1 MINIRSRRTAL
12 VLAIGTALALAFSFV
27 PTPAHGATTVH
38 KLNFE
43 GEVSC
48 PESNPIKGM
57 TFDARSGHVSTQ
69 CYTQFYWDANMM
81 GGEIFMEFDAVI
93 RAGYTPG
100 SAMIE
105 RVTTAVAEWKAER
118 IAIDAL
124 RDDAQ
129 RRAQTAADASPGD
142 VVCKAW
148 SYTSRYN
155 GSGGGSVCAVN
166 NNPVDV
172 SVRQPAPVPTVTP
185 APAPTDPPTPA
196 QPETTPQ
203 TPVVTPTPS
212 LTEAVVTSSL
222 AKAVTKDA
230 VANRYFAKTNK
241 IPNLS
246 GFATKLTF
254 PKAPK
259 GTQIKI
265 KKSAGDSCK
274 VKGRVVSVKASGTCD
289 LTVTLS
295 RKGKVVGSQKL
306 LIGRS

>member
-1 MINIRSRRTAL
+1 MMNIRSRRTAL

-27 PTPAHGATTVH
+27 PTPAHGATTTHV
-38 KLNFE
+38 LNYE
-43 GEVSC
+43 GEVTC
-48 PESNPIKGM
+48 PDTNPIKGM
-57 TFDARSGHVSTQ
+57 TFDARSGRVTTQ

-81 GGEIFMEFDAVI
+81 GGEVFMEFDAVI

-105 RVTTAVAEWKAER
+105 RVTQAVSDWKAER
-118 IAIDAL
+118 VAIDAL

-129 RRAQTAADASPGD
+129 RRAQAAADASPGD
-142 VVCKAW
+142 VICKAW

-172 SVRQPAPVPTVTP
+172 SVKAPVP
-185 APAPTDPPTPA
+185 APT
-196 QPETTPQ
+196 QVPEVIA
-203 TPVVTPTPS
+203 PVAPVTAPVSETK
-212 LTEAVVTSSL
+212 TS
-222 AKAVTKDA
+222 DA
-230 VANRYFAKTNK
+230 VATRYFAKTNK

-259 GTQIKI
+259 GTAIKI

-274 VKGRVVSVKASGTCD
+274 IKGRVVSVKSSGTCD

-295 RKGKVVGSQKL
+295 RKGKVVGSQTL
-306 LIGRS
+306 LIGRA

>member
-1 MINIRSRRTAL
+1 MNIHTRRTAL
-12 VLAIGTALALAFSFV
+12 IVAIGTALALAFSFV
-27 PTPAHGATTVH
+27 PTPAHGAATVH
-38 KLNFE
+38 KLNYE
-43 GEVSC
+43 GEVTC
-48 PESNPIKGM
+48 PDSNPIKGM

-81 GGEIFMEFDAVI
+81 GGEVFMEFDAVI

-100 SAMIE
+100 TAMIE
-105 RVTTAVAEWKAER
+105 RVTAAVADWKAER

-129 RRAQTAADASPGD
+129 RRAQAAADASPGD
-142 VVCKAW
+142 VICKAW

-172 SVRQPAPVPTVTP
+172 SRQPAPAP
-185 APAPTDPPTPA
+185 APAPSESVAPVPA
-196 QPETTPQ
+196 PVETA
-203 TPVVTPTPS
+203 PVAETVTT
-212 LTEAVVTSSL
+212 
-222 AKAVTKDA
+222 DA
-230 VANRYFAKTNK
+230 VATRYFAKTNK

-259 GTQIKI
+259 GTKIKI
-265 KKSAGDSCK
+265 AKSAGDSCK
-274 VKGRVVSVKASGTCD
+274 VSGRVVKVKASGTCD

-295 RKGKVVGSQKL
+295 RKGKVVGSQTL

>member
-1 MINIRSRRTAL
+1 MLNVRTRRTAL
-12 VLAIGTALALAFSFV
+12 IVAIATALALAFSLA

-38 KLNFE
+38 KLNYE

-48 PESNPIKGM
+48 PASNPIKGM

-81 GGEIFMEFDAVI
+81 GGELFMEFDAII
-93 RAGYTPG
+93 RANQIPDE
-100 SAMIE
+100 SI
-105 RVTTAVAEWKAER
+105 TARIAEAVSDWKAER
-118 IAIDAL
+118 IAIDEL

-129 RRAQTAADASPGD
+129 HRAQAAADASPGD
-142 VVCKAW
+142 VICKAW

-172 SVRQPAPVPTVTP
+172 SRQPAP
-185 APAPTDPPTPA
+185 APAPS
-196 QPETTPQ
+196 ETVASA
-203 TPVVTPTPS
+203 PVVTPPVAET
-212 LTEAVVTSSL
+212 VTS
-222 AKAVTKDA
+222 DA
-230 VANRYFAKTNK
+230 VATRYFAKTNR

-259 GTQIKI
+259 GTKIKI
-265 KKSAGDSCK
+265 KKSTGDSCK
-274 VKGRVVSVKASGTCD
+274 VKGRVVQVRATGTCD

-295 RKGKVVGSQKL
+295 RKGKVVGSQTL

>member
-1 MINIRSRRTAL
+1 MMNVRTRRTTL
-12 VLAIGTALALAFSFV
+12 IISIGTALALAFSFV

-38 KLNFE
+38 KLNYE

-57 TFDARSGHVSTQ
+57 TYDARSSHISTQ

-81 GGEIFMEFDAVI
+81 GGEVFMEFDAII
-93 RAGYTPG
+93 RANLIPDEVLT
-100 SAMIE
+100 
-105 RVTTAVAEWKAER
+105 RRVAEAVSDWKAER
-118 IAIDAL
+118 IAIDSL

-129 RRAQTAADASPGD
+129 RRAQIAADASPGD
-142 VVCKAW
+142 VICKAW

-172 SVRQPAPVPTVTP
+172 TVRK
-185 APAPTDPPTPA
+185 
-196 QPETTPQ
+196 
-203 TPVVTPTPS
+203 S
-212 LTEAVVTSSL
+212 TEVFTASATKTITRDS
-222 AKAVTKDA
+222 KAI
-230 VANRYFAKTNK
+230 RYFAKTNK

-259 GTQIKI
+259 GTKIKI
-265 KKSAGDSCK
+265 KKSTGKLYPITSGVAMNAVDHPFGGGRGKRIKSKIIQRFASPGQK
-274 VKGRVVSVKASGTCD
+274 VGLLRPRRT
-289 LTVTLS
+289 
-295 RKGKVVGSQKL
+295 GKKN
-306 LIGRS
+306 

>member
-1 MINIRSRRTAL
+1 MMNIRSRRTAL

-27 PTPAHGATTVH
+27 PTPAHGATTTHV
-38 KLNFE
+38 LNYE
-43 GEVSC
+43 GEVTC
-48 PESNPIKGM
+48 PDTNPIKGM
-57 TFDARSGHVSTQ
+57 TFDARSGRVTTQ

-81 GGEIFMEFDAVI
+81 GGEVFMEFDAVI

-105 RVTTAVAEWKAER
+105 RVTQAVSDWKAER
-118 IAIDAL
+118 VAIDAL

-129 RRAQTAADASPGD
+129 RRAQAAADASPGD
-142 VVCKAW
+142 VICKAW

-172 SVRQPAPVPTVTP
+172 SVKAPTP
-185 APAPTDPPTPA
+185 APIETPA
-196 QPETTPQ
+196 VTTP
-203 TPVVTPTPS
+203 TAPAAPSVIPPVSETI
-212 LTEAVVTSSL
+212 TS
-222 AKAVTKDA
+222 DE
-230 VANRYFAKTNK
+230 VATRYFAKTNK

-259 GTQIKI
+259 GTAIKI

-274 VKGRVVSVKASGTCD
+274 IKGRVVSVKSSGTCD

-295 RKGKVVGSQKL
+295 RKGKVVGSQTL
-306 LIGRS
+306 LIGRA

>member
-1 MINIRSRRTAL
+1 MNIRTRRTAL
-12 VLAIGTALALAFSFV
+12 VVAIGTALALAFSFV

-38 KLNFE
+38 KLNYE

-81 GGEIFMEFDAVI
+81 GGEVFMEFDAVI
-93 RAGYTPG
+93 RAGYAPS

-105 RVTTAVAEWKAER
+105 RVTTAVADWKAER

-129 RRAQTAADASPGD
+129 RRAQAAADASPGD
-142 VVCKAW
+142 VICKAW

-172 SVRQPAPVPTVTP
+172 SRQPAPAP
-185 APAPTDPPTPA
+185 APAPSETVVPA
-196 QPETTPQ
+196 
-203 TPVVTPTPS
+203 PVVTPPVAET
-212 LTEAVVTSSL
+212 VTS
-222 AKAVTKDA
+222 DA
-230 VANRYFAKTNK
+230 VATRYFAKTNK

-259 GTQIKI
+259 GTKIKI

-274 VKGRVVSVKASGTCD
+274 VKGRVVQVRATGTCD

-295 RKGKVVGSQKL
+295 RKGKVVGSQTL

>member
-1 MINIRSRRTAL
+1 MMNIRTRRTAL
-12 VLAIGTALALAFSFV
+12 IVAIGTALALAFSFV

-38 KLNFE
+38 KLNYE
-43 GEVSC
+43 GEVTC
-48 PESNPIKGM
+48 PDSNPIKGM

-81 GGEIFMEFDAVI
+81 GGEVFMEFDAVI

-100 SAMIE
+100 TAMIE
-105 RVTTAVAEWKAER
+105 RVTAAVADWKAER

-129 RRAQTAADASPGD
+129 RRAQAAADASPGD
-142 VVCKAW
+142 VICKAW

-172 SVRQPAPVPTVTP
+172 SRQPAP
-185 APAPTDPPTPA
+185 APAPSESVAPA
-196 QPETTPQ
+196 PVETA
-203 TPVVTPTPS
+203 PVAETVTT
-212 LTEAVVTSSL
+212 
-222 AKAVTKDA
+222 DA
-230 VANRYFAKTNK
+230 VATRYFAKTNK

-259 GTQIKI
+259 GTKIKI
-265 KKSAGDSCK
+265 AKSAGDSCK
-274 VKGRVVSVKASGTCD
+274 VSGRVVKVKASGTCD

-295 RKGKVVGSQKL
+295 RKGKVVGSQTL

>member
-1 MINIRSRRTAL
+1 MMNIRTRRTAL
-12 VLAIGTALALAFSFV
+12 IVAIGTALALAFSFV

-38 KLNFE
+38 KLNYE
-43 GEVSC
+43 GEVTC
-48 PESNPIKGM
+48 PDSNPIKGM

-81 GGEIFMEFDAVI
+81 GGEVFMEFDAVI

-100 SAMIE
+100 TAMIE
-105 RVTTAVAEWKAER
+105 RVTSAVADWKAER

-129 RRAQTAADASPGD
+129 RRAQAAADASPGD
-142 VVCKAW
+142 VICKAW
-148 SYTSRYN
+148 GYTSRYN

-172 SVRQPAPVPTVTP
+172 SVKAPVPTPIETPAVTTPTAPSAPSVTP
-185 APAPTDPPTPA
+185 PVS
-196 QPETTPQ
+196 ETI
-203 TPVVTPTPS
+203 
-212 LTEAVVTSSL
+212 TS
-222 AKAVTKDA
+222 DE
-230 VANRYFAKTNK
+230 VATRYFAKTNK

-259 GTQIKI
+259 GTAIKI

-274 VKGRVVSVKASGTCD
+274 IKGRVVSVKSSGTCD

-295 RKGKVVGSQKL
+295 RKGKVVGSQTL
-306 LIGRS
+306 LIGRA

>member
-1 MINIRSRRTAL
+1 
-12 VLAIGTALALAFSFV
+12 
-27 PTPAHGATTVH
+27 
-38 KLNFE
+38 
-43 GEVSC
+43 
-48 PESNPIKGM
+48 
-57 TFDARSGHVSTQ
+57 
-69 CYTQFYWDANMM
+69 MM
-81 GGEIFMEFDAVI
+81 GGEVFMEFDAVI

-100 SAMIE
+100 TAMIE
-105 RVTTAVAEWKAER
+105 RVTAAVADWKAER

-129 RRAQTAADASPGD
+129 SRAQAAADASPGD
-142 VVCKAW
+142 VICKAW

-172 SVRQPAPVPTVTP
+172 SVPQPAPVSSQ
-185 APAPTDPPTPA
+185 APDSAEAVAPDSDIA
-196 QPETTPQ
+196 A
-203 TPVVTPTPS
+203 PVVETI
-212 LTEAVVTSSL
+212 TS
-222 AKAVTKDA
+222 DA

-265 KKSAGDSCK
+265 KKLTGDSCQ
-274 VKGRVVSVKASGTCD
+274 VSGRVVKVKTSGTCD

-295 RKGKVVGSQKL
+295 RKGKVVGSQTL

>member
-1 MINIRSRRTAL
+1 MINIRTRRTAL

-27 PTPAHGATTVH
+27 PTPAHGVTTVH
-38 KLNFE
+38 KLNYE

-48 PESNPIKGM
+48 PETNPIKGM

-81 GGEIFMEFDAVI
+81 GGEVFEEFDAVI

-100 SAMIE
+100 AAMIE
-105 RVTTAVAEWKAER
+105 RVTTAVTDWKAER

-129 RRAQTAADASPGD
+129 RRAQAAADASPGD
-142 VVCKAW
+142 VICKAW

-172 SVRQPAPVPTVTP
+172 SRQPVPAPAADPASPVAMPAPVAETVT
-185 APAPTDPPTPA
+185 
-196 QPETTPQ
+196 
-203 TPVVTPTPS
+203 S
-212 LTEAVVTSSL
+212 
-222 AKAVTKDA
+222 DA
-230 VANRYFAKTNK
+230 VATRYFAKTNK

-259 GTQIKI
+259 GTKIKI
-265 KKSAGDSCK
+265 SNSAGDSCK
-274 VKGRVVSVKASGTCD
+274 VSGRVVKVKASGTCD

-295 RKGKVVGSQKL
+295 RKGKVVGSQTL
-306 LIGRS
+306 LIGRA

>member
-1 MINIRSRRTAL
+1 MNIRTRRTAL
-12 VLAIGTALALAFSFV
+12 IVAIGTALALAFSFV

-38 KLNFE
+38 KLNYE
-43 GEVSC
+43 GEVTC
-48 PESNPIKGM
+48 PDSNPIKGM

-81 GGEIFMEFDAVI
+81 GGEVFMEFDAVI

-100 SAMIE
+100 TAMIE
-105 RVTTAVAEWKAER
+105 RVTAAVADWKAER

-129 RRAQTAADASPGD
+129 RRAQAAADASPGD
-142 VVCKAW
+142 VICKAW

-172 SVRQPAPVPTVTP
+172 SRQPAPAP
-185 APAPTDPPTPA
+185 APAPSESVAPVPA
-196 QPETTPQ
+196 PVETA
-203 TPVVTPTPS
+203 PVAETVTT
-212 LTEAVVTSSL
+212 
-222 AKAVTKDA
+222 DA
-230 VANRYFAKTNK
+230 VATRYFAKTNK

-259 GTQIKI
+259 GTKIKI
-265 KKSAGDSCK
+265 AKSAGDSCK
-274 VKGRVVSVKASGTCD
+274 VSGRVVKVKASGTCD

-295 RKGKVVGSQKL
+295 RKGKVVGRQTL

>member
-1 MINIRSRRTAL
+1 MNIRTRRTAM
-12 VLAIGTALALAFSFV
+12 VVAIGTALALAFSFV

-38 KLNFE
+38 KLNYE
-43 GEVSC
+43 GEVTC
-48 PESNPIKGM
+48 PDSNPIKGM

-81 GGEIFMEFDAVI
+81 GGEVFMEFDAVI

-100 SAMIE
+100 TAMIE
-105 RVTTAVAEWKAER
+105 RVTAAVADWKAER

-129 RRAQTAADASPGD
+129 RRAQAAADASPGD
-142 VVCKAW
+142 VICKAW

-172 SVRQPAPVPTVTP
+172 SVKAP
-185 APAPTDPPTPA
+185 APAPIETPA
-196 QPETTPQ
+196 VTTPTAPSAPSA
-203 TPVVTPTPS
+203 TPPVSETI
-212 LTEAVVTSSL
+212 TS
-222 AKAVTKDA
+222 DA
-230 VANRYFAKTNK
+230 VATRYFAKTNK

-259 GTQIKI
+259 GTAIKI

-274 VKGRVVSVKASGTCD
+274 IKGRVVSVKSSGTCD

-295 RKGKVVGSQKL
+295 RKGKVVGSQTL
-306 LIGRS
+306 LIGRA

>member
-1 MINIRSRRTAL
+1 MMNIRTRRTAL
-12 VLAIGTALALAFSFV
+12 IVAIGTALALAFSFV

-38 KLNFE
+38 KLNYE
-43 GEVSC
+43 GEVTC
-48 PESNPIKGM
+48 PDSNPIKGM

-81 GGEIFMEFDAVI
+81 GGEVFMEFDAVI

-100 SAMIE
+100 TAMIE
-105 RVTTAVAEWKAER
+105 RVTAAVSDWKAER

-129 RRAQTAADASPGD
+129 SRAQAAADASPGD
-142 VVCKAW
+142 VICKAW

-172 SVRQPAPVPTVTP
+172 SVPQPAPVSSQAPDSAEAVAP
-185 APAPTDPPTPA
+185 DSDIAAPAV
-196 QPETTPQ
+196 ETI
-203 TPVVTPTPS
+203 
-212 LTEAVVTSSL
+212 TS
-222 AKAVTKDA
+222 DA

-265 KKSAGDSCK
+265 KKLTGDSCQ
-274 VKGRVVSVKASGTCD
+274 VSGRVVKVKTSGTCD

-295 RKGKVVGSQKL
+295 RKGKVVGSQTL

>member
-1 MINIRSRRTAL
+1 MMNIRTRSTAL
-12 VLAIGTALALAFSFV
+12 IVAIGTALALAFSFV

-38 KLNFE
+38 KLNYE
-43 GEVSC
+43 GEVTC
-48 PESNPIKGM
+48 PDSNPIKGM

-81 GGEIFMEFDAVI
+81 GGEVFMEFDAVI

-100 SAMIE
+100 TAMIE
-105 RVTTAVAEWKAER
+105 RVTAAVADWKAER

-129 RRAQTAADASPGD
+129 RRAQAAADASPGD
-142 VVCKAW
+142 VICKAW

-172 SVRQPAPVPTVTP
+172 SRKPAAAP
-185 APAPTDPPTPA
+185 APAPSESVAPA
-196 QPETTPQ
+196 
-203 TPVVTPTPS
+203 PVVS
-212 LTEAVVTSSL
+212 LPVAETVT
-222 AKAVTKDA
+222 TDA
-230 VANRYFAKTNK
+230 VATRYFAKTNK

-259 GTQIKI
+259 GTKIKI
-265 KKSAGDSCK
+265 AKSAGDSCK
-274 VKGRVVSVKASGTCD
+274 VSGRVVNVKASGTCD

-295 RKGKVVGSQKL
+295 RKGKVVGSQTL

>member
-1 MINIRSRRTAL
+1 MNIRTRRTAL
-12 VLAIGTALALAFSFV
+12 IVAIGTALALAFSFV

-38 KLNFE
+38 KLNYE
-43 GEVSC
+43 GEVTC
-48 PESNPIKGM
+48 PDSNPIKGM

-81 GGEIFMEFDAVI
+81 GGEVFMEFDAVI

-100 SAMIE
+100 TAMIE
-105 RVTTAVAEWKAER
+105 RVTAAVADWKADR

-129 RRAQTAADASPGD
+129 RRAQAAADASPGD
-142 VVCKAW
+142 VICKAW

-172 SVRQPAPVPTVTP
+172 SRQPAPAP
-185 APAPTDPPTPA
+185 APAPSESVAPVPA
-196 QPETTPQ
+196 PVETA
-203 TPVVTPTPS
+203 PVAETVTT
-212 LTEAVVTSSL
+212 
-222 AKAVTKDA
+222 DA
-230 VANRYFAKTNK
+230 VATRYFAKTNK

-259 GTQIKI
+259 GTKIKI
-265 KKSAGDSCK
+265 AKSAGDSCK
-274 VKGRVVSVKASGTCD
+274 VSGRVVKVKASGTCD

-295 RKGKVVGSQKL
+295 RKGKVVGSQTL

>member
-1 MINIRSRRTAL
+1 MNIRSRRTGL
-12 VLAIGTALALAFSFV
+12 IVAIGTALALAFSFV

-48 PESNPIKGM
+48 PDSNPIKGM

-81 GGEIFMEFDAVI
+81 GGEVFMEFDAVI

-100 SAMIE
+100 AAMIE
-105 RVTTAVAEWKAER
+105 RVTAAVSDWKAER
-118 IAIDAL
+118 VAIDSL
-124 RDDAQ
+124 REDAQ
-129 RRAQTAADASPGD
+129 RRAQAAADDSPGD
-142 VVCKAW
+142 VICKAW

-166 NNPVDV
+166 NNPTDV
-172 SVRQPAPVPTVTP
+172 TVRQPAPVPPVETPTPTQPEASPVAPETTLTP
-185 APAPTDPPTPA
+185 APTQPAPT
-196 QPETTPQ
+196 Q
-203 TPVVTPTPS
+203 PVVTIAASKT
-212 LTEAVVTSSL
+212 A
-222 AKAVTKDA
+222 TKDV
-230 VANRYFAKTNK
+230 VATRYFAKTNK

-265 KKSAGDSCK
+265 KKATGDSCK
-274 VKGRVVSVKASGTCD
+274 VSGRVVSVKASGSCA
-289 LTVTLS
+289 LAVTLT

-306 LIGRS
+306 LIGNS

>member
-1 MINIRSRRTAL
+1 MMNIRTRRTAL
-12 VLAIGTALALAFSFV
+12 IVAIGTALALAFSFV

-38 KLNFE
+38 KLNYE
-43 GEVSC
+43 GEVTC
-48 PESNPIKGM
+48 PDSNPIKGM

-81 GGEIFMEFDAVI
+81 GGEVFMEFDAVI

-100 SAMIE
+100 TAMIE
-105 RVTTAVAEWKAER
+105 RVTAAVADWKAER

-129 RRAQTAADASPGD
+129 RRAQAAADASPGD
-142 VVCKAW
+142 VICKAW

-172 SVRQPAPVPTVTP
+172 SRQPAPAPAPSESFAP
-185 APAPTDPPTPA
+185 APAPV
-196 QPETTPQ
+196 ETA
-203 TPVVTPTPS
+203 PVAETVAT
-212 LTEAVVTSSL
+212 
-222 AKAVTKDA
+222 DA
-230 VANRYFAKTNK
+230 VATRYFAKTNK

-259 GTQIKI
+259 GTKIKI
-265 KKSAGDSCK
+265 AKSAGDSCK
-274 VKGRVVSVKASGTCD
+274 VSGRVVKVKASGTCD

-295 RKGKVVGSQKL
+295 RKGKVVGSQTL

>member
-1 MINIRSRRTAL
+1 MNIRTRRTAL
-12 VLAIGTALALAFSFV
+12 IVAIGTALALAFSFV

-38 KLNFE
+38 KLNYE
-43 GEVSC
+43 GEVTC
-48 PESNPIKGM
+48 PDSNPIKGM

-81 GGEIFMEFDAVI
+81 GGEVFMEFDAVI
-93 RAGYTPG
+93 RAGSTPG
-100 SAMIE
+100 TAMIE
-105 RVTTAVAEWKAER
+105 RVTAAVADWKAER

-129 RRAQTAADASPGD
+129 RRAQAAADASPGD
-142 VVCKAW
+142 VICKAW

-172 SVRQPAPVPTVTP
+172 SRQPAPAPAPSESVAP
-185 APAPTDPPTPA
+185 APAPVEAAPVA
-196 QPETTPQ
+196 ET
-203 TPVVTPTPS
+203 VTT
-212 LTEAVVTSSL
+212 
-222 AKAVTKDA
+222 DA
-230 VANRYFAKTNK
+230 VATRYFAKTNR

-259 GTQIKI
+259 GTKIKI
-265 KKSAGDSCK
+265 AKSAGDSCK
-274 VKGRVVSVKASGTCD
+274 VSGRVVKVKASGTCD

-295 RKGKVVGSQKL
+295 RKGKVVGSQTL

>member
-1 MINIRSRRTAL
+1 MMNIRTRRTAL
-12 VLAIGTALALAFSFV
+12 IVAIGTALALAFSFV

-38 KLNFE
+38 KLNYE
-43 GEVSC
+43 GEVTC
-48 PESNPIKGM
+48 PDSNPIKGM

-81 GGEIFMEFDAVI
+81 GGEVFMEFDAVI

-100 SAMIE
+100 TAMIE
-105 RVTTAVAEWKAER
+105 RVTAAVADWKAER

-129 RRAQTAADASPGD
+129 RRAQAAADASPGD
-142 VVCKAW
+142 VICKAW

-172 SVRQPAPVPTVTP
+172 SRQPAPAP
-185 APAPTDPPTPA
+185 APAPSESVAPVPA
-196 QPETTPQ
+196 PVETA
-203 TPVVTPTPS
+203 PVAETVTT
-212 LTEAVVTSSL
+212 
-222 AKAVTKDA
+222 DA
-230 VANRYFAKTNK
+230 VATRYFAKTNK

-259 GTQIKI
+259 V
-265 KKSAGDSCK
+265 AG
-274 VKGRVVSVKASGTCD
+274 GEVKA
-289 LTVTLS
+289 
-295 RKGKVVGSQKL
+295 L
-306 LIGRS
+306 LLLQR

>member
-1 MINIRSRRTAL
+1 MTNVRTRRTGL
-12 VLAIGTALALAFSFV
+12 IVAIGTALALAFSFI

-38 KLNFE
+38 KLNFP
-43 GEVSC
+43 GEVTC

-57 TFDARSGHVSTQ
+57 TYDARSSDSSTQ

-81 GGEIFMEFDAVI
+81 GGELFMEFDAVI
-93 RAGYTPG
+93 RANQIPDE
-100 SAMIE
+100 SL
-105 RVTTAVAEWKAER
+105 TAKVAEAVSDWKAER

-129 RRAQTAADASPGD
+129 RRAQVAADASPGD
-142 VVCKAW
+142 VICKAW

-172 SVRQPAPVPTVTP
+172 TVRKAAKVASTSVALSRTR
-185 APAPTDPPTPA
+185 D
-196 QPETTPQ
+196 
-203 TPVVTPTPS
+203 S
-212 LTEAVVTSSL
+212 
-222 AKAVTKDA
+222 KAI
-230 VANRYFAKTNK
+230 RYFAKTKK

-246 GFATKLTF
+246 GFATKITF

-259 GTQIKI
+259 GTKIKI
-265 KKSAGDSCK
+265 KKSTGDTCK
-274 VKGRVVSVKASGTCD
+274 VKGRVVRVKASGDCS

-295 RKGKVVGSQKL
+295 RKGKIIGTQKL
-306 LIGRS
+306 QIG

>member
-1 MINIRSRRTAL
+1 MNIRTRRTAMI
-12 VLAIGTALALAFSFV
+12 VAIGTALALAFSFV

-38 KLNFE
+38 KLNYE
-43 GEVSC
+43 GEVTC
-48 PESNPIKGM
+48 PDSNPIKGM

-81 GGEIFMEFDAVI
+81 GGEVFMEFDAVI

-100 SAMIE
+100 TAMIE
-105 RVTTAVAEWKAER
+105 RVTAAVADWKAER

-129 RRAQTAADASPGD
+129 RRAQAAADASPGD
-142 VVCKAW
+142 VICKAW

-172 SVRQPAPVPTVTP
+172 SRQPAPAPAPSESTAP
-185 APAPTDPPTPA
+185 APAPVAAAPVA
-196 QPETTPQ
+196 ETVST
-203 TPVVTPTPS
+203 
-212 LTEAVVTSSL
+212 
-222 AKAVTKDA
+222 DA
-230 VANRYFAKTNK
+230 VATRYFAKTNK

-259 GTQIKI
+259 GTKIKI
-265 KKSAGDSCK
+265 AKSAGDSCK
-274 VKGRVVSVKASGTCD
+274 VSGRVVKVKASGTCD

-295 RKGKVVGSQKL
+295 RKGKVVGSQTL

>member
-1 MINIRSRRTAL
+1 MMNIRTRRTAL
-12 VLAIGTALALAFSFV
+12 VVAIGTALALAFSFV
-27 PTPAHGATTVH
+27 PTPAHGATIVH
-38 KLNFE
+38 KLNYE

-81 GGEIFMEFDAVI
+81 GGEVFMEFDAVI
-93 RAGYTPG
+93 RAGYTP
-100 SAMIE
+100 SAAMIE
-105 RVTTAVAEWKAER
+105 RVTNAVADWKAER

-129 RRAQTAADASPGD
+129 RRAQAAADASPGD
-142 VVCKAW
+142 VICKAW

-172 SVRQPAPVPTVTP
+172 SRQPAPAP
-185 APAPTDPPTPA
+185 APAPSETVVPA
-196 QPETTPQ
+196 
-203 TPVVTPTPS
+203 PVVTPPVAETI
-212 LTEAVVTSSL
+212 TS
-222 AKAVTKDA
+222 DA
-230 VANRYFAKTNK
+230 VATRYFAKTNR

-259 GTQIKI
+259 GTKIKI
-265 KKSAGDSCK
+265 KKSTGDSCK
-274 VKGRVVSVKASGTCD
+274 VKGRVVQVRATGTCD

-295 RKGKVVGSQKL
+295 RKGKVVGSQTL

>member
-1 MINIRSRRTAL
+1 MMNIRTRRTAL
-12 VLAIGTALALAFSFV
+12 IVAIGTALALAFSFV

-38 KLNFE
+38 KLNYE
-43 GEVSC
+43 GEVTC
-48 PESNPIKGM
+48 PDSNPIKGM

-81 GGEIFMEFDAVI
+81 GGEVFMEFDAVI

-100 SAMIE
+100 TAMIE
-105 RVTTAVAEWKAER
+105 RVTAAVADWKAER

-129 RRAQTAADASPGD
+129 SRAQAAADASPGD
-142 VVCKAW
+142 VICKAW

-172 SVRQPAPVPTVTP
+172 SVPQPAPVSSQAADSAEAV
-185 APAPTDPPTPA
+185 APDSDIAA
-196 QPETTPQ
+196 
-203 TPVVTPTPS
+203 PVVETI
-212 LTEAVVTSSL
+212 TS
-222 AKAVTKDA
+222 DA

-265 KKSAGDSCK
+265 KKLTGDSCQ
-274 VKGRVVSVKASGTCD
+274 VSGRVVKVKTSGTCD
-289 LTVTLS
+289 ITVTLS
-295 RKGKVVGSQKL
+295 RKGKVVGSQTL

>member
-1 MINIRSRRTAL
+1 MNIRTRRTAL
-12 VLAIGTALALAFSFV
+12 IVAIGTALALAFSFV

-38 KLNFE
+38 KLNYE
-43 GEVSC
+43 GEVTC
-48 PESNPIKGM
+48 PDSNPIKGM

-81 GGEIFMEFDAVI
+81 GGEVFMEFDAVI

-100 SAMIE
+100 TAMIE
-105 RVTTAVAEWKAER
+105 RVTAAVADWKAER

-129 RRAQTAADASPGD
+129 RRAQAAADASPGD
-142 VVCKAW
+142 VICKAW

-172 SVRQPAPVPTVTP
+172 SRQPVP
-185 APAPTDPPTPA
+185 APAPSESVAPA
-196 QPETTPQ
+196 PAPVETA
-203 TPVVTPTPS
+203 PVAETVTT
-212 LTEAVVTSSL
+212 
-222 AKAVTKDA
+222 DA
-230 VANRYFAKTNK
+230 VATRYFAKTNK

-259 GTQIKI
+259 GTKIKI
-265 KKSAGDSCK
+265 AKSAGDSCK
-274 VKGRVVSVKASGTCD
+274 VSGRVVKVKASGTCD

-295 RKGKVVGSQKL
+295 RKGKVVGSQTL

>member
-1 MINIRSRRTAL
+1 MNIRTRRTAL
-12 VLAIGTALALAFSFV
+12 IVAIGTALALAFSFV

-38 KLNFE
+38 KLNYE
-43 GEVSC
+43 GEVTC
-48 PESNPIKGM
+48 PDSNPIKGM

-81 GGEIFMEFDAVI
+81 GGEVFMEFDAVI

-100 SAMIE
+100 TAMIE
-105 RVTTAVAEWKAER
+105 RVTAAVADWKAER

-129 RRAQTAADASPGD
+129 RRAQAAADASPGD
-142 VVCKAW
+142 VICKAW

-172 SVRQPAPVPTVTP
+172 SRQPAPAP
-185 APAPTDPPTPA
+185 APAPSESVAPVPA
-196 QPETTPQ
+196 PVETA
-203 TPVVTPTPS
+203 PVAETVTT
-212 LTEAVVTSSL
+212 
-222 AKAVTKDA
+222 DA
-230 VANRYFAKTNK
+230 VATRYFAKTNK

-259 GTQIKI
+259 GTKIKI
-265 KKSAGDSCK
+265 AKSAGDSCK
-274 VKGRVVSVKASGTCD
+274 VSGRVVKVKASGTCD

-295 RKGKVVGSQKL
+295 RKGKVVGSQTL

>member
-1 MINIRSRRTAL
+1 MMNIRTRRTAL
-12 VLAIGTALALAFSFV
+12 IVAIGTALALAFSFV

-38 KLNFE
+38 KLNYE
-43 GEVSC
+43 GEVTC
-48 PESNPIKGM
+48 PDSNPIKGM

-81 GGEIFMEFDAVI
+81 GGEVFMEFDAVI

-100 SAMIE
+100 TAMIE
-105 RVTTAVAEWKAER
+105 RVTAAVADWKAER

-129 RRAQTAADASPGD
+129 RRAQAAADASPGD
-142 VVCKAW
+142 VICKAW

-172 SVRQPAPVPTVTP
+172 SRQPAPAP
-185 APAPTDPPTPA
+185 APAPSESVAPA
-196 QPETTPQ
+196 PVETA
-203 TPVVTPTPS
+203 PVAETVTT
-212 LTEAVVTSSL
+212 
-222 AKAVTKDA
+222 DA
-230 VANRYFAKTNK
+230 VATRYFAKTNK

-259 GTQIKI
+259 GTKIKI
-265 KKSAGDSCK
+265 AKSAGDSCK
-274 VKGRVVSVKASGTCD
+274 VSGRVVKVKASGTCD

-295 RKGKVVGSQKL
+295 RKGKVVGSQTL

>member
-1 MINIRSRRTAL
+1 MNVRTRRTAL
-12 VLAIGTALALAFSFV
+12 IVAIGTALALAFSFV

-38 KLNFE
+38 KLNYE

-81 GGEIFMEFDAVI
+81 GGEVFMEFDAVI

-100 SAMIE
+100 AAMIE
-105 RVTTAVAEWKAER
+105 RVTTAVADWKAER

-129 RRAQTAADASPGD
+129 RRAQAAADASPGD
-142 VVCKAW
+142 VICKAW

-172 SVRQPAPVPTVTP
+172 SRQPAP
-185 APAPTDPPTPA
+185 APAPS
-196 QPETTPQ
+196 ETVASA
-203 TPVVTPTPS
+203 PVVTPPVAET
-212 LTEAVVTSSL
+212 VTS
-222 AKAVTKDA
+222 DA
-230 VANRYFAKTNK
+230 VATRYFAKTNR

-259 GTQIKI
+259 GTKIKI
-265 KKSAGDSCK
+265 KKSTGDSCK
-274 VKGRVVSVKASGTCD
+274 VKGRVVQVRATGTCD

-295 RKGKVVGSQKL
+295 RKGKVVGSQTL

>member
-1 MINIRSRRTAL
+1 MNIRTRRTAL
-12 VLAIGTALALAFSFV
+12 IVAIGTALALAFSFV

-38 KLNFE
+38 KLNYE
-43 GEVSC
+43 GEVTC
-48 PESNPIKGM
+48 PDSNPIKGM

-81 GGEIFMEFDAVI
+81 GGEVFMEFDAVI

-100 SAMIE
+100 TAMIE
-105 RVTTAVAEWKAER
+105 RVTAAVADWKAER

-129 RRAQTAADASPGD
+129 RRAQAAADASPGD
-142 VVCKAW
+142 VICKAW

-172 SVRQPAPVPTVTP
+172 SRQPAPAPAPSESVAP
-185 APAPTDPPTPA
+185 APAPVEAAPVA
-196 QPETTPQ
+196 ET
-203 TPVVTPTPS
+203 VTT
-212 LTEAVVTSSL
+212 
-222 AKAVTKDA
+222 DA
-230 VANRYFAKTNK
+230 VATRYFAKTNK

-259 GTQIKI
+259 GTKIKI
-265 KKSAGDSCK
+265 AKSAGDSCK
-274 VKGRVVSVKASGTCD
+274 VSGRVVKVKASGTCD

-295 RKGKVVGSQKL
+295 RKGKVVGSQTL

>member
-1 MINIRSRRTAL
+1 MINIRTRRTAL

-27 PTPAHGATTVH
+27 PTPAHGATTIH
-38 KLNFE
+38 KLNYE
-43 GEVSC
+43 GEVTC

-57 TFDARSGHVSTQ
+57 TFDASNGRVTTQ

-81 GGEIFMEFDAVI
+81 GGEVFMEFDAVI
-93 RAGYTPG
+93 RAGYAP
-100 SAMIE
+100 SAAMIE
-105 RVTTAVAEWKAER
+105 RVTTAVADWKAER
-118 IAIDAL
+118 IAIDTL

-129 RRAQTAADASPGD
+129 RRAQVAADASPGD
-142 VVCKAW
+142 VICKAW

-172 SVRQPAPVPTVTP
+172 SRQPAPVP
-185 APAPTDPPTPA
+185 APAPVADPA
-196 QPETTPQ
+196 
-203 TPVVTPTPS
+203 TPVVTPAPVSET
-212 LTEAVVTSSL
+212 VTS
-222 AKAVTKDA
+222 DA
-230 VANRYFAKTNK
+230 VATRYFAKTNK

-259 GTQIKI
+259 GTKIKI
-265 KKSAGDSCK
+265 SKSAGDSCK
-274 VKGRVVSVKASGTCD
+274 VSGRVVKVKASGTCD

-295 RKGKVVGSQKL
+295 RNGKVVGSQTL
-306 LIGRS
+306 LIGRA

>member
-1 MINIRSRRTAL
+1 
-12 VLAIGTALALAFSFV
+12 
-27 PTPAHGATTVH
+27 
-38 KLNFE
+38 
-43 GEVSC
+43 
-48 PESNPIKGM
+48 M

-81 GGEIFMEFDAVI
+81 GGEVFMEFDAVI
-93 RAGYTPG
+93 RAGYTP
-100 SAMIE
+100 SAAMIE
-105 RVTTAVAEWKAER
+105 RVTNAVADWKAER

-129 RRAQTAADASPGD
+129 RRAQAAADASPGD
-142 VVCKAW
+142 VICKAW

-172 SVRQPAPVPTVTP
+172 SRQPAPAP
-185 APAPTDPPTPA
+185 APAPSETVVPA
-196 QPETTPQ
+196 
-203 TPVVTPTPS
+203 PVVTPPVAETI
-212 LTEAVVTSSL
+212 TS
-222 AKAVTKDA
+222 DA
-230 VANRYFAKTNK
+230 VATRYFAKTNR

-259 GTQIKI
+259 GTKIKI
-265 KKSAGDSCK
+265 KKSTGDSCK
-274 VKGRVVSVKASGTCD
+274 VKGRVVQVRATGTCD

-295 RKGKVVGSQKL
+295 RKGKVVGSQTL